1 MATIKVGGQL
11 ESVAVDEKLV
21 DAAQVKD
28 ASRDNLSQ
36 KNINDEL
43 YSRTAQSSE
52 ELKGYVK
59 KTDYET
65 DKAAIKKSITD
76 NKSAADTAIKNLQ
89 DGKFDKSQLIKSDA
103 PLPST
108 DDSVYTSKK
117 TDALIKE
124 AKSSASTELGTAKT
138 ELEAKIDTKL
148 DKAKIKSKKST
159 TAGDVY
165 DAPYVNTE
173 LDKKQDK
180 LTAGTNIKIE
190 GSTIS
195 CTIDTT
201 LYKVVETLPAKPASG
216 DMNKIHLVKAS
227 GTATKNVYKEYIWKG
242 DAWEQLGEYQSTVDL
257 TPYFKKENIQKKTEV
272 LSSTADDKVPSSAL
286 LYKELAAKAEF
297 AGLVKGHYAKSSAIP
312 SNAADGS
319 YLIDANASGTSGSY
333 IVTVASG
340 SVVAPSEHLAISGYL
355 YMTVDGHV
363 YEAKN
368 GAAWY
373 DQGAIKIS
381 NTWIVTKNT
390 DSSLTG
396 FNPEKAKAGDI
407 VIIDTIQYVLV
418 KWDNSGSGWLT
429 DLNVNDAGARKAN
442 MDVKYI
448 WTRSNGQTYIDDYNT
463 GVTVDDYLDALSPNP
478 VQNAVITEQMTNL
491 QSQISVIQ
499 AEKATFTVKR
509 SSGNAVYL
517 VGEAINAY
525 IQADCSITADTIT
538 ISQGGSTKNS
548 VTSAKQCIYHE
559 MKAAGA
565 TTAPT
570 TLTYTAK
577 AVIGD
582 VEKTASVSISVVNPM
597 YVGAGAAYAD
607 VVNDSHK
614 QSARTSASGT
624 YNVTVASNGQYV
636 FFVVPSSM
644 TINKVTLSGF
654 DFPLLAADT
663 TSKSGY
669 KIYKSAN
676 TYKAGTLTL
685 VVS

>member
-36 KNINDEL
+36 KDINNEL

-103 PLPST
+103 PLSST

-117 TDALIKE
+117 TDALIEK
-124 AKSSASTELGTAKT
+124 AKGSASTDLGTAKT
-138 ELEAKIDTKL
+138 ELETKIDTKL

-190 GSTIS
+190 GGTIS

-201 LYKVVETLPAKPASG
+201 LYKVVATLPAKPASG
-216 DMNKIHLVKAS
+216 DMNKIHLVPS
-227 GTATKNVYKEYIWKG
+227 DETATKNVYKEYIWKG
-242 DAWEQLGEYQSTVDL
+242 DAWEQLGEYQSTVDM
-257 TPYFKKENIQKKTEV
+257 TPYFKKEDIQKKTEV
-272 LSSTADDKVPSSAL
+272 LSSSADDKVPSSAL

-297 AGLVKGHYAKSSAIP
+297 AGLVKGHYAKPSAIP
-312 SNAADGS
+312 SNAADGL

-340 SVVAPSEHLAISGYL
+340 SVVAQSEHLAISGYL

-373 DQGAIKIS
+373 DQGAIKTS
-381 NTWIVTKNT
+381 TNDYTTAEKNK
-390 DSSLTG
+390 L
-396 FNPEKAKAGDI
+396 AG
-407 VIIDTIQYVLV
+407 IQ
-418 KWDNSGSGWLT
+418 
-429 DLNVNDAGARKAN
+429 AGANK
-442 MDVKYI
+442 
-448 WTRSNGQTYIDDYNT
+448 
-463 GVTVDDYLDALSPNP
+463 TVVDPTLSPTSTNP
-478 VQNAVITEQMTNL
+478 VQNKIVNAKLVELQNEIAVIN
-491 QSQISVIQ
+491 
-499 AEKATFTVKR
+499 ADKATFSLSRT
-509 SSGNAVYL
+509 SGNSLYF
-517 VGEAINAY
+517 VGDTFTIKATAT
-525 IQADCSITADTIT
+525 CSVSANTIT
-538 ISQGGSTKNS
+538 IKCVNSTIASIQNAKIAMGSQTIDPTFSS
-548 VTSAKQCIYHE
+548 V
-559 MKAAGA
+559 
-565 TTAPT
+565 PT
-570 TLTYTAK
+570 TINFTAE
-577 AVIGD
+577 AVIGS
-582 VEKTASVSISVVNPM
+582 VKKSASFSVGLVNPM
-597 YVGAGAAYAD
+597 YVGAGAAYTA

-624 YNVTVASNGQYV
+624 YNVTVASSGQYV

-654 DFPLLAADT
+654 DFPLDAADT

-669 KIYKSAN
+669 KIYKSSN
-676 TYKAGTLTL
+676 TYKAGAISL

>member
-36 KNINDEL
+36 KDINDEL

-65 DKAAIKKSITD
+65 DKAAIEKSITD

-89 DGKFDKSQLIKSDA
+89 DGKFDKSQLIKTTA
-103 PLPST
+103 PLTST

-117 TDALIKE
+117 TDALIEE
-124 AKSSASTELGTAKT
+124 AKGSASTDLGTAKT

-148 DKAKIKSKKST
+148 DKAKIKSKKSS

-173 LDKKQDK
+173 LDKKQNK

-216 DMNKIHLVKAS
+216 DMNKIHLVPS
-227 GTATKNVYKEYIWKG
+227 DETATKNVYKEYIWKG

-257 TPYFKKENIQKKTEV
+257 TPYFKKTDITQTVTVAE
-272 LSSTADDKVPSSAL
+272 DKVPSGKAVTNAL
-286 LYKELAAKAEF
+286 NSLEF
-297 AGLVKGHYAKSSAIP
+297 VAGIVQGHYATKALIP
-312 SNAADGS
+312 SDASDGT
-319 YLIDANASGTSGSY
+319 YLVDANAAGTAGSY
-333 IVTVASG
+333 IVTVSGG
-340 SVVAPSEHLAISGYL
+340 SVITQSEHLSTQKGVMYL
-355 YMTVDGHV
+355 TKDGTVWKD
-363 YEAKN
+363 AQT
-368 GAAWY
+368 AAWVNMGRM
-373 DQGAIKIS
+373 QTG
-381 NTWIVTKNT
+381 NTWTVTKNT
-390 DSSLTG
+390 DGSWRG
-396 FNPEKAKAGDI
+396 FDYMNAKAGDT
-407 VIIDTIQYVLV
+407 VIIDSTQYTLV
-418 KWDNSGSGWLT
+418 KWEKTPLVGWLIN
-429 DLNVNDAGARKAN
+429 LEKVNAKVQMNVKR
-442 MDVKYI
+442 I
-448 WTRSNGQTYIDDYNT
+448 WVRNGSMTYIDDLEA
-463 GVTVDDYLDALSPNP
+463 GVTVDDALSDSSENP
-478 VQNAVITEQMTNL
+478 VQNKVINASLNDL
-491 QSQISVIQ
+491 QSQISAIE

-509 SSGNAVYL
+509 TSGSSIYF
-517 VGEAINAY
+517 VGEVIDAY

-538 ISQGGSTKNS
+538 ISQGGTEKNS
-548 VTSAKQCIYHE
+548 ATNAKQCIYHE
-559 MKAAGA
+559 TKTAGA

-582 VEKTASVSISVVNPM
+582 VTKTASVSINVVNPM

-607 VVNDSHK
+607 VVVAGCK

-624 YNVTVASNGQYV
+624 YNVTVASDGQYV
-636 FFVVPSSM
+636 FFVVPNSM
-644 TINKVTLSGF
+644 NINKVTLSGF

>member
-36 KNINDEL
+36 KDINNEL

-103 PLPST
+103 PLSST

-117 TDALIKE
+117 TDALIEK
-124 AKSSASTELGTAKT
+124 AKGSASTDLGTAKT
-138 ELEAKIDTKL
+138 ELETKIDTKL

-201 LYKVVETLPAKPASG
+201 LYKVVATLPAKPASG
-216 DMNKIHLVKAS
+216 DMNKIHLVPS
-227 GTATKNVYKEYIWKG
+227 DETATKNVYKEYIWKG

-257 TPYFKKENIQKKTEV
+257 TPYFKKEDIQKKTEV
-272 LSSTADDKVPSSAL
+272 LSGAADNKVPSSAL
-286 LYKELAAKAEF
+286 VYKELEAKAEF
-297 AGLVKGHYAKSSAIP
+297 AGLVKGHYAKPSAIP

-340 SVVAPSEHLAISGYL
+340 SVVAQSEHLAISGYL

-373 DQGAIKIS
+373 DQGAIKTS
-381 NTWIVTKNT
+381 TNDYTTAEKNK
-390 DSSLTG
+390 L
-396 FNPEKAKAGDI
+396 AG
-407 VIIDTIQYVLV
+407 IQ
-418 KWDNSGSGWLT
+418 
-429 DLNVNDAGARKAN
+429 AGANK
-442 MDVKYI
+442 
-448 WTRSNGQTYIDDYNT
+448 
-463 GVTVDDYLDALSPNP
+463 TVVDPTLSPTSTNP
-478 VQNAVITEQMTNL
+478 VQNKIVNAKLVELQNEIAVIN
-491 QSQISVIQ
+491 
-499 AEKATFTVKR
+499 ADKATFSLSRT
-509 SSGNAVYL
+509 SGNSLYF
-517 VGEAINAY
+517 VGDTFTIKATAT
-525 IQADCSITADTIT
+525 CSVSANTIT
-538 ISQGGSTKNS
+538 IKCGNSTIASIQNAKTAMGSQTIDPTYSS
-548 VTSAKQCIYHE
+548 V
-559 MKAAGA
+559 
-565 TTAPT
+565 PT
-570 TLTYTAK
+570 TINFTAE
-577 AVIGD
+577 AVIGS
-582 VEKTASVSISVVNPM
+582 VKKSASFSVGLVNPM
-597 YVGAGAAYAD
+597 YVGAGAAYTA

-624 YNVTVASNGQYV
+624 YNVTVASSGQYV

-654 DFPLLAADT
+654 DFPLDAADT

-669 KIYKSAN
+669 KIYKSSN
-676 TYKAGTLTL
+676 TYKAGAISL

>member
-1 MATIKVGGQL
+1 M

-28 ASRDNLSQ
+28 ASRDNISQ
-36 KNINDEL
+36 KDINDEL

-65 DKAAIKKSITD
+65 DKAAIKKNITD

-89 DGKFDKSQLIKSDA
+89 DGKFDKSQIIKGTA
-103 PLPST
+103 PLAST
-108 DDSVYTSKK
+108 DDTVYSTRKLHALLEAMK
-117 TDALIKE
+117 TTI
-124 AKSSASTELGTAKT
+124 STNLETAKT
-138 ELEAKIDTKL
+138 ELGAKIDTKL
-148 DKAKIKSKKST
+148 DKAKIKSKESS

-173 LDKKQDK
+173 LDKKQNK

-216 DMNKIHLVKAS
+216 DMNKIHLVPS
-227 GTATKNVYKEYIWKG
+227 DETATKNVYKEYIWKG

-257 TPYFKKENIQKKTEV
+257 TPYFKKSDITQTV
-272 LSSTADDKVPSSAL
+272 TTAADKVPSGKAVTNAL
-286 LYKELAAKAEF
+286 NSLAF
-297 AGLVKGHYAKSSAIP
+297 VAGIVQGHYATEALIP
-312 SNAADGS
+312 SDAADGT
-319 YLIDANASGTSGSY
+319 YLVDANAAGTAGSY
-333 IVTVASG
+333 MVTVSGG
-340 SVVAPSEHLAISGYL
+340 SVITQSEHLSTQKGVMYL
-355 YMTVDGHV
+355 TKDGTVWKD
-363 YEAKN
+363 AQT
-368 GAAWY
+368 AAWVNMGRM
-373 DQGAIKIS
+373 QTG
-381 NTWIVTKNT
+381 NTWTVTKNT
-390 DSSLTG
+390 DGSWRG
-396 FNPEKAKAGDI
+396 FDYMNAKAGDT
-407 VIIDTIQYVLV
+407 VIIDSTQYTLV
-418 KWDNSGSGWLT
+418 KWSTSGEGWLT
-429 DLNVNDAGARKAN
+429 DLNVSDADEKKAK
-442 MDVKYI
+442 MDVKCVWI
-448 WTRSNGQTYIDDYNT
+448 RSNGSVYIDDYEA
-463 GVTVDDYLDALSPNP
+463 GVTVDTELDMSSSNP
-478 VQNAVITEQMTNL
+478 VENAVIAQTVNNL
-491 QSQISVIQ
+491 QSQISAIQ

-509 SSGNAVYL
+509 TSGSSIYF
-517 VGEAINAY
+517 VGDAIDAY

-538 ISQGGSTKNS
+538 ISQGGSTKQSATN
-548 VTSAKQCIYHE
+548 AKQCIYHE
-559 MKAAGA
+559 TKAAGA

-582 VEKTASVSISVVNPM
+582 VTKTASVSISVVNPM

-607 VVNDSHK
+607 VVVAGCK

-624 YNVTVASNGQYV
+624 YNVTVTSNGQYV

>member
-36 KNINDEL
+36 KDINDEL

-52 ELKGYVK
+52 ELKNYVK

-103 PLPST
+103 PLSST

-117 TDALIKE
+117 TDALIEKAE
-124 AKSSASTELGTAKT
+124 GSASTDLGTAKT

-201 LYKVVETLPAKPASG
+201 LYKVVATLPAKPASG
-216 DMNKIHLVKAS
+216 DMNKIHLVPS
-227 GTATKNVYKEYIWKG
+227 DETATKNVYKEYIWKG

-257 TPYFKKENIQKKTEV
+257 TPYFKKSDITQTV
-272 LSSTADDKVPSSAL
+272 TTATDKVPSGKAVTDAL
-286 LYKELAAKAEF
+286 NSLAF
-297 AGLVKGHYAKSSAIP
+297 VAGIVQGHYATKALIP
-312 SNAADGS
+312 SDAADGT
-319 YLIDANASGTSGSY
+319 YLVDANAAGTAGSY
-333 IVTVASG
+333 MVTVSGG
-340 SVVAPSEHLAISGYL
+340 SVIAQSEHLSTQKGVMYL
-355 YMTVDGHV
+355 TKDGTVWKD
-363 YEAKN
+363 AQT
-368 GAAWY
+368 AAWVNMGRM
-373 DQGAIKIS
+373 QTG
-381 NTWIVTKNT
+381 NTWTVTKNT
-390 DSSLTG
+390 DGSWRG
-396 FNPEKAKAGDI
+396 FDYMNAKAGDT
-407 VIIDTIQYVLV
+407 VIMDRTQYTLV
-418 KWDNSGSGWLT
+418 KWGETVLVGWLI
-429 DLNVNDAGARKAN
+429 DLEKVNAKAQINVKR
-442 MDVKYI
+442 I
-448 WTRSNGQTYIDDYNT
+448 WVRNGSMTYIDDLEA
-463 GVTVDDYLDALSPNP
+463 GVTVDTELNIASSNP
-478 VQNAVITEQMTNL
+478 VENAVIAQTVNNL
-491 QSQISVIQ
+491 QSQISAIQ
-499 AEKATFTVKR
+499 AEKATFTVKLTN
-509 SSGNAVYL
+509 GNGIYF
-517 VGEAINAY
+517 VGAAIDAY

-538 ISQGGSTKNS
+538 ISQGGSTKSS

-607 VVNDSHK
+607 VVVEGCK

>member
-36 KNINDEL
+36 KDINNEL
-43 YSRTAQSSE
+43 YSRTAESSE
-52 ELKGYVK
+52 ELKSYVK

-76 NKSAADTAIKNLQ
+76 NKSASDTAIKNLQ

-103 PLPST
+103 PLSST

-117 TDALIKE
+117 TDALIEK
-124 AKSSASTELGTAKT
+124 AKGSASTDLGTAKT

-201 LYKVVETLPAKPASG
+201 LYKVVATLPAKPASG
-216 DMNKIHLVKAS
+216 DMNKIHLVPS
-227 GTATKNVYKEYIWKG
+227 DETATKNVYKEYIWKG

-257 TPYFKKENIQKKTEV
+257 TPYFKKSDITQTV
-272 LSSTADDKVPSSAL
+272 TTATDKVPSGKAVTDAL
-286 LYKELAAKAEF
+286 NSLAF
-297 AGLVKGHYAKSSAIP
+297 VAGIVQGHYATKALIP
-312 SNAADGS
+312 SDAADGT
-319 YLIDANASGTSGSY
+319 YLVDANAAGTAGSY
-333 IVTVASG
+333 MVTVSG
-340 SVVAPSEHLAISGYL
+340 GNVIAQSEHLSTQKGVMYL
-355 YMTVDGHV
+355 TKDGTVWKD
-363 YEAKN
+363 AQT
-368 GAAWY
+368 AAWVNMGRM
-373 DQGAIKIS
+373 QTG
-381 NTWIVTKNT
+381 NTWTVMKNT
-390 DSSLTG
+390 DGSWRG
-396 FNPEKAKAGDI
+396 FSYQKAKAGDT
-407 VIIDTIQYVLV
+407 VIIDGTQYTLV
-418 KWDNSGSGWLT
+418 KWGTNGIGWLI
-429 DLNVNDAGARKAN
+429 DLDVDDNGEKKAKMN
-442 MDVKYI
+442 VKYVYVNH
-448 WTRSNGQTYIDDYNT
+448 SGNVYIDDYEA
-463 GVTVDDYLDALSPNP
+463 GVTVDTELDTASLNP
-478 VQNAVITEQMTNL
+478 VANMVIAYKVNDL

-509 SSGNAVYL
+509 TSGSAVYL
-517 VGEAINAY
+517 VGAAIDAY
-525 IQADCSITADTIT
+525 IQADCSITADTIE
-538 ISQGGSTKNS
+538 ISQGGAKKIS

-559 MKAAGA
+559 VKAAGA

-570 TLTYTAK
+570 TLTYSAK

-597 YVGAGAAYAD
+597 YVGAGAAYTA

-624 YNVTVASNGQYV
+624 YNVTVASSGQYV

-654 DFPLLAADT
+654 DFPLDAADT

-669 KIYKSAN
+669 KIYKSSN
-676 TYKAGTLTL
+676 TYKAGAISL

>member
-103 PLPST
+103 PLSST

-117 TDALIKE
+117 TDALIEE
-124 AKSSASTELGTAKT
+124 AKGSASTDLETAKT
-138 ELEAKIDTKL
+138 ELEAKIDSKL

-201 LYKVVETLPAKPASG
+201 LYKVVATLPAKPASG
-216 DMNKIHLVKAS
+216 DMNKIHLVPS
-227 GTATKNVYKEYIWKG
+227 DETATKNIYKEYIWKG

-297 AGLVKGHYAKSSAIP
+297 AGLVKGHYAKSTAIP
-312 SNAADGS
+312 SNAADGL
-319 YLIDANASGTSGSY
+319 YLIDANTSGTSGSY

-340 SVVAPSEHLAISGYL
+340 SVIPQSDHLATSGYL

-368 GAAWY
+368 GAVWY
-373 DQGAIKIS
+373 DQGAIKTS
-381 NTWIVTKNT
+381 TNDYTTAEKNK
-390 DSSLTG
+390 L
-396 FNPEKAKAGDI
+396 AG
-407 VIIDTIQYVLV
+407 IQ
-418 KWDNSGSGWLT
+418 
-429 DLNVNDAGARKAN
+429 AGANK
-442 MDVKYI
+442 
-448 WTRSNGQTYIDDYNT
+448 
-463 GVTVDDYLDALSPNP
+463 TVVDPALSTTSTNP
-478 VQNAVITEQMTNL
+478 VQNKTVNAKFVELQNEIAVIN
-491 QSQISVIQ
+491 
-499 AEKATFTVKR
+499 AEKATFSLSRT
-509 SSGNAVYL
+509 SGNSLYF
-517 VGEAINAY
+517 VGDTFMIKATAT
-525 IQADCSITADTIT
+525 CSVSANTIT
-538 ISQGGSTKNS
+538 IKCGNGTIASIQNAKTAMGSITIDPTFS
-548 VTSAKQCIYHE
+548 S
-559 MKAAGA
+559 
-565 TTAPT
+565 APT
-570 TLTYTAK
+570 TINFTAE
-577 AVIGD
+577 AVIGS
-582 VEKTASVSISVVNPM
+582 VKKSASFSVGLVNPM
-597 YVGAGAAYAD
+597 YVGAGAAYTA

>member
-28 ASRDNLSQ
+28 ASRDNISQ
-36 KNINDEL
+36 KDINDEL

-103 PLPST
+103 PLSST

-117 TDALIKE
+117 TDALIE
-124 AKSSASTELGTAKT
+124 AAKGSASTDLGTAKT

-148 DKAKIKSKKST
+148 DKAKIKSKKSS

-190 GSTIS
+190 GGTIS

-201 LYKVVETLPAKPASG
+201 LYKVVETLPATPASG
-216 DMNKIHLVKAS
+216 DMNKIHLVPS
-227 GTATKNVYKEYIWKG
+227 DETATKNVYKEYIWKG

-257 TPYFKKENIQKKTEV
+257 TPYFKKSNITQTV
-272 LSSTADDKVPSSAL
+272 TTAADKVPSGKAVTDAL
-286 LYKELAAKAEF
+286 NSLAF
-297 AGLVKGHYAKSSAIP
+297 VAGIVQGHYATEDLIP
-312 SNAADGS
+312 SDAADGT
-319 YLIDANASGTSGSY
+319 YLVDANAAGTAGSY
-333 IVTVASG
+333 MVTVSG
-340 SVVAPSEHLAISGYL
+340 GNVIAQGEHLSTQKGVMYL
-355 YMTVDGHV
+355 TKDGTVWKD
-363 YEAKN
+363 AQT
-368 GAAWY
+368 AAWVNMGRM
-373 DQGAIKIS
+373 QTG
-381 NTWIVTKNT
+381 NTWTVIKNT
-390 DSSLTG
+390 DGSWRG
-396 FNPEKAKAGDI
+396 FGYMNAKAGDT
-407 VIIDTIQYVLV
+407 VIIDSTQYTLV
-418 KWDNSGSGWLT
+418 KWDKAGYGWLT
-429 DLNVNDAGARKAN
+429 DLNVSNAGEKKAK
-442 MDVKYI
+442 MDVKYV
-448 WTRSNGQTYIDDYNT
+448 WVKSNGSVYIDDYEA
-463 GVTVDDYLDALSPNP
+463 GVTVDTELDAGSLNP
-478 VQNAVITEQMTNL
+478 VANIVITYMVNDL
-491 QSQISVIQ
+491 QSQISAIQ

-509 SSGNAVYL
+509 MSGNGIYF
-517 VGEAINAY
+517 VGAAIDAY

-538 ISQGGSTKNS
+538 ISQGGAEKNS

-559 MKAAGA
+559 IKAAGA

-607 VVNDSHK
+607 VVTDDCK

-624 YNVTVASNGQYV
+624 FNVTVASDGQYV

-654 DFPLLAADT
+654 DFPLNAADT

>member
-36 KNINDEL
+36 KDINDEL
-43 YSRTAQSSE
+43 YSRTAQSGE

-65 DKAAIKKSITD
+65 DKTDLQTQITD

-103 PLPST
+103 PLSST

-117 TDALIKE
+117 TDALIEE
-124 AKSSASTELGTAKT
+124 AKGSASTDLGTAKT
-138 ELEAKIDTKL
+138 ELEGKIDKKL
-148 DKAKIKSKKST
+148 DAAKVKGAKSA

-165 DAPYVNTE
+165 DAPYVNAE
-173 LDKKQDK
+173 LEKKQDK

-190 GSTIS
+190 GGTIS

-201 LYKVVETLPAKPASG
+201 LYKVVEALPDTPDDADAS
-216 DMNKIHLVKAS
+216 KIFLVPS
-227 GTATKNVYKEYIWKG
+227 DETATKNVYKEYIWKG
-242 DAWEQLGEYQSTVDL
+242 DAWEQLGEYRSTVDL
-257 TPYFKKENIQKKTEV
+257 APYFKKADITQALTATDTE
-272 LSSTADDKVPSSAL
+272 KVPSN
-286 LYKELAAKAEF
+286 KAVRDAMNSLEF
-297 AGLVKGHYAKSSAIP
+297 VAGIVAGHYATEDAIP
-312 SNAADGS
+312 SDAADGT
-319 YLIDANASGTSGSY
+319 YLVDANAAGTAGSY
-333 IVTVASG
+333 IVTVSSG
-340 SVVAPSEHLAISGYL
+340 SVIAQSEHLSTQKGVMYL
-355 YMTVDGHV
+355 TKDGTVWKD
-363 YEAKN
+363 AQT
-368 GAAWY
+368 AAWVNMGRM
-373 DQGAIKIS
+373 QTG
-381 NTWIVTKNT
+381 NTWTATKNT
-390 DSSLTG
+390 DGTWSG
-396 FNPEKAKAGDI
+396 FDYMNAKAGDT
-407 VIIDTIQYVLV
+407 VSIDNVQYTLV
-418 KWDNSGSGWLT
+418 KWSTSGTGWLA
-429 DLNVNDAGARKAN
+429 DLTVADSSAKKAKMN
-442 MDVKYI
+442 VKYV
-448 WTRSNGQTYIDDYNT
+448 WVRSNGSVYIDDYEA
-463 GVTVDDYLDALSPNP
+463 GVTVDTELSASSANP
-478 VQNAVITEQMTNL
+478 VANGIITAMVNDL
-491 QSQISVIQ
+491 QSQISAIQ

-509 SSGNAVYL
+509 ASGSAVYF
-517 VGEAINAY
+517 VGAAIDAY

-538 ISQGGSTKNS
+538 ISQGGTEKNS

-559 MKAAGA
+559 IKAAGA

-582 VEKTASVSISVVNPM
+582 VEKSASVSIYVVNPM

-607 VVNDSHK
+607 VVTDDCK
-614 QSARTSASGT
+614 QSARTSAGGT
-624 YNVTVASNGQYV
+624 FSVTVASDGQYV

-654 DFPLLAADT
+654 DFPLNAADT

>member
-36 KNINDEL
+36 KDINDEL

-89 DGKFDKSQLIKSDA
+89 DGKFDKSQLIKTTA
-103 PLPST
+103 PLTST

-117 TDALIKE
+117 TDALIEE
-124 AKSSASTELGTAKT
+124 AKGSASTDLGTAKT
-138 ELEAKIDTKL
+138 ELEAKIDTKF
-148 DKAKIKSKKST
+148 DKAKIKSEKSS

-173 LDKKQDK
+173 LDKKQNK

-216 DMNKIHLVKAS
+216 DMNKIHLVPS
-227 GTATKNVYKEYIWKG
+227 DETATKNVYKEYIWKG

-257 TPYFKKENIQKKTEV
+257 TPYFKKSDITQTV
-272 LSSTADDKVPSSAL
+272 TTAADKVPSGKAVTNAL
-286 LYKELAAKAEF
+286 NSLEF
-297 AGLVKGHYAKSSAIP
+297 VAGIVQGHYATEALIP
-312 SNAADGS
+312 SDASDGT
-319 YLIDANASGTSGSY
+319 YLVDANAAGTAGSY
-333 IVTVASG
+333 IVTVSGG
-340 SVVAPSEHLAISGYL
+340 SVIAQSEHLSTQKGVMYL
-355 YMTVDGHV
+355 TKDGTVWKD
-363 YEAKN
+363 AQT
-368 GAAWY
+368 AAWVNMGRM
-373 DQGAIKIS
+373 QTG
-381 NTWIVTKNT
+381 NTWTVTKNT
-390 DSSLTG
+390 DGSWRG
-396 FNPEKAKAGDI
+396 FDYMNAKAGDT
-407 VIIDTIQYVLV
+407 VIMDRTQYTLV
-418 KWDNSGSGWLT
+418 KWGETVLVGWLI
-429 DLNVNDAGARKAN
+429 DLEKVNAKAQMNVKR
-442 MDVKYI
+442 I
-448 WTRSNGQTYIDDYNT
+448 WVRNGSMTYIDDLEA
-463 GVTVDDYLDALSPNP
+463 GVTVDTELNIASSNP
-478 VQNAVITEQMTNL
+478 VENAVIAQTVNNL
-491 QSQISVIQ
+491 QSQISAIQ
-499 AEKATFTVKR
+499 AEKATFTVKLTN
-509 SSGNAVYL
+509 GNGIYF
-517 VGEAINAY
+517 VGAAIDAY

-538 ISQGGSTKNS
+538 ISKNGTS
-548 VTSAKQCIYHE
+548 NVTMKSNAKQCIYHE
-559 MKAAGA
+559 TATAGA
-565 TTAPT
+565 TTVPV

-582 VEKTASVSISVVNPM
+582 VTKTASVSIYIVNPM

-607 VVNDSHK
+607 VVVEGCK